1 MVNKSFKPVDWSGSY
16 NNMFSSQNFYA
27 RGNVSGKTDTQFAE
41 THFKKVDATGST
53 SQLPPQIREG
63 VLIETYTL

>member
-53 SQLPPQIREG
+53 S
-63 VLIETYTL
+63 